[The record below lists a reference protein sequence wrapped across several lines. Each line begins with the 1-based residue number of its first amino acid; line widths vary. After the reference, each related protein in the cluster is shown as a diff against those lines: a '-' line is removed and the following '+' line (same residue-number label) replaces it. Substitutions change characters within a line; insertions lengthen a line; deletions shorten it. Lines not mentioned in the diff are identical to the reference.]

1 MNELNVV
8 DTKDKTVEEDEGLKI
23 LADAENI
30 IQQTNNKH
38 SKTKKFIIFF
48 VILVFNRVSFN

>member
-1 MNELNVV
+1 MNELNIV

-38 SKTKKFIIFF
+38 SKTRNLLFSLLF
-48 VILVFNRVSFN
+48 L